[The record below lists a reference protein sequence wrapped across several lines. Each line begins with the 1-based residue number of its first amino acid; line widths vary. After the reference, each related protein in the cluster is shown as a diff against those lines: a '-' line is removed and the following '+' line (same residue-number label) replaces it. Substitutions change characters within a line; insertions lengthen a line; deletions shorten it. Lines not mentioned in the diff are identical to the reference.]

1 MANHSKC
8 EGIKSHSQTLVGQ
21 SKPQVRE
28 KNNKTQKQEDSS
40 VPVNTSAVCQSPKG
54 TNIST
59 VVLT

>member
-21 SKPQVRE
+21 SKPQMRE

-40 VPVNTSAVCQSPKG
+40 VPVNTSAV
-54 TNIST
+54 
-59 VVLT
+59 